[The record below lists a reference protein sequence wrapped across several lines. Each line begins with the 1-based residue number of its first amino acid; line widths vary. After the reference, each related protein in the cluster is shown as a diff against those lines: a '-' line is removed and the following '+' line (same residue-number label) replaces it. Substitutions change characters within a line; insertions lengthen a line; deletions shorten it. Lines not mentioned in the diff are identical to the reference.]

1 MLTVTLPL
9 AVNAQRTGWDELM
22 QQGQLLQDQGQF
34 REAESKFRS
43 ALRQAERSANSP
55 TQQAAALSHLATV
68 NADLGRMD
76 NAAGFF
82 DRAAS
87 ILLKARGENDP
98 ALQTVRIELAGLYMR
113 FGQLSSAAGLL
124 NRVVAAQSKGPE
136 ISSLQM
142 AQAWDA
148 LACLDSLQK
157 KFPAAEKAA
166 RRAILA
172 LEDLKSSGETQLAVA
187 SMHLASILDSEGRTA
202 EALAHAERAA
212 EILERTV
219 GIHPV
224 IAGEA
229 LMSLALL
236 AASSG
241 QTDRAETMS
250 RQAVALIERVY
261 GPEHAYT
268 GWTLLLRT
276 EVLRR
281 LKRKQEAKVAEKR
294 ARQILASSGQVK
306 RLGDTVPVGAL
317 FPFQ

>member
-1 MLTVTLPL
+1 M
-9 AVNAQRTGWDELM
+9 R
-22 QQGQLLQDQGQF
+22 QGQFLQDQGQF
-34 REAESKFRS
+34 REAESKFQS
-43 ALRQAERSANSP
+43 ALKLTERSANSP

-87 ILLKARGENDP
+87 ILLKARGETDP
-98 ALQTVRIELAGLYMR
+98 ALQTVRLELAGLYMR
-113 FGQLSSAAGLL
+113 FGQLSRAAGLL
-124 NRVVAAQSKGPE
+124 NRVVEAQSKGPQ
-136 ISSLQM
+136 ISSFQM

-148 LACLDSLQK
+148 LACLDSLKK

-166 RRAILA
+166 RRAILV
-172 LEDLKSSGETQLAVA
+172 LEDVKGPGEMQLAVV
-187 SMHLASILDSEGRTA
+187 SMHLANILDSEGRTA

-212 EILERTV
+212 EILERTA
-219 GIHPV
+219 GMHPV
-224 IAGEA
+224 IEGEA

-236 AASSG
+236 SASSG

-250 RQAVALIERVY
+250 RQAVALMERVY
-261 GPEHAYT
+261 GPDHAYT

-281 LKRKQEAKVAEKR
+281 LKRKPEAKVAEKR
-294 ARQILASSGQVK
+294 ARQILAGSGEVA
-306 RLGDTVPVGAL
+306 RLGGTVPVGAL